1 MLKSMFV
8 KNFAIIDNIQID
20 FKDQMTVLTGETG
33 AGKSL
38 IIDAIGLLFGDRAS
52 SELVRRGET
61 KATVEGVFDTSKE
74 IESYLSENEIDQEEY
89 LVVRRD
95 IYENGKS
102 VCKINGETVSLNQ
115 LSDLGLMLGSIHTQ
129 FDNEKLTNPKNY
141 FDFIDTDLVKEK
153 LIAYQSVLKEYNQK
167 LKEYQKLLKNEAENN
182 QKLDFLKYQLSELK
196 KANLNVNEEEELKS
210 KVNILNNFEKIQ
222 TNITSFLDL
231 YENDEVLDKI
241 YESIS
246 LLSKISEYDS
256 NLGELKSSL
265 EDSYYNLC
273 DIVQSVKSNF
283 KDSDTDLDELDQIND
298 RLGLYSN
305 LKRKYKMTTEELI
318 SYLESI
324 TTQIDSI
331 ENFDVIRGDLEKEV
345 NKLKEE
351 LLKLANEISSERCSQ
366 AKSIEKEIKDNLVDL
381 QLNNTILEIKVIKD
395 EANFRK
401 NGIDEV
407 EINIT
412 FNVGEALKPLHK
424 VASGGEL
431 SRFMLALKAIA
442 SKKFKNKTLI
452 FDEIDS
458 GVSGSV
464 AYSIASKIKSIAKY
478 AQVLCVTHLV
488 QVASSANHQLFISKD
503 VVDNR
508 TITNIKEL
516 SMDERVIEISKMAS
530 FGDATSASI
539 DFAKE
544 LLNQNK

>member
-74 IESYLSENEIDQEEY
+74 IENYLSENEIDQEEY

-167 LKEYQKLLKNEAENN
+167 LKEYQKLLRNEAENN
-182 QKLDFLKYQLSELK
+182 QKLDFLKYQLSELR